1 MQFSLDF
8 ACYSSKVPFD
18 PSMMVH
24 FRKRLSEEE
33 IIRMNELIAERVKG
47 LVMEAVASLTFR
59 R

>member
-1 MQFSLDF
+1 
-8 ACYSSKVPFD
+8 
-18 PSMMVH
+18 MMVH